1 MMMRNYT
8 QGIFALVGM
17 LLTACSST
25 PERAAWLDGTDPNY
39 PQAVYLSAS
48 GEASSRSAAD
58 NRALANLAKIF
69 EVSVADTSSDFSE
82 ARISQLSTGN
92 IDEGGRTVENSQKLS
107 RFVNTQA
114 KQVLRGASIAER
126 WQDPVSGQQYSL
138 AVMKKAPAISHF
150 TRAIRDA
157 DQQTEAAVNYAATQ
171 APNAIAALGALEQ
184 ARQRQVQRVNDN
196 SNLRVLS
203 GTDISAKYSVD
214 DIDTLMRTKLAS
226 LSFLPQTADAET
238 LALLQGSAAKVGVAL
253 AEDGDYGL
261 TMLLDQGTPKKE
273 QNWYWLRGSVELNVS
288 EKGQTIANKR
298 WPFKISAQNEEML
311 EQRLFDQLS
320 AQLPQYILQLLT
332 PAQSVQ

>member
-1 MMMRNYT
+1 MMRNHKK
-8 QGIFALVGM
+8 GIIAVVAV

-25 PERAAWLDGTDPNY
+25 PERAAWLDGVDPNY
-39 PQAVYLSAS
+39 PQAVYLTAS
-48 GEASSRSAAD
+48 GDANSRSAAD

-82 ARISQLSTGN
+82 ARISQLSADNT
-92 IDEGGRTVENSQKLS
+92 EAPGRTVENSQKLS

-114 KQVLRGASIAER
+114 QQVLRGANIAER
-126 WQDPVSGQQYSL
+126 WQDPVSDQQYSL

-184 ARQRQVQRVNDN
+184 ARQRQVQRANDN

-226 LSFLPQTADAET
+226 LSFLPQTADADT

-253 AEDGDYGL
+253 AEDSDYGL
-261 TMLLDQGTPKKE
+261 TMILDQGAPQQE
-273 QNWYWLRGSVELNVS
+273 QRWYWLRGSVELNVS
-288 EKGQTIANKR
+288 EKGKTIANKR
-298 WPFKISAQNEEML
+298 WPFKISAQNEAML
-311 EQRLFDQLS
+311 EQRLHDQLS